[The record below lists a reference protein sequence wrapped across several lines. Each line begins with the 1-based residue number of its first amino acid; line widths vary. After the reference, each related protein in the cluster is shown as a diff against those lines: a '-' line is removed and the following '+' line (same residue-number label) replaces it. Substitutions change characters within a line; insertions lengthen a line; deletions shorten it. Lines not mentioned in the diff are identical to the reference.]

1 MKKGILYPLNLIMN
15 ILIDLLWNGS
25 DARVVNKDVKDV
37 KKGIE
42 CMLMDDTSIL
52 APSII
57 LNDFDLVA
65 DWRDVNY
72 VFIKNFGRYYYVTN
86 MTFLTDG
93 FCKLDLDVD
102 VLMTY
107 KDLIKGST
115 QLVTRSEKSRNRYIV
130 DNQMPIHSDNAYT
143 IKQSG
148 VDIITPNVPSNAKT
162 SSSLIMATVGRGTLT
177 GGV

>member
-1 MKKGILYPLNLIMN
+1 MN
-15 ILIDLLWNGS
+15 ILVDLLWSGS
-25 DARVVNKDVKDV
+25 DTRVVNKDVKDV

-52 APSII
+52 TPSII

-72 VFIKNFGRYYYVTN
+72 LYIKNFGRYYYVTN
-86 MTFLTDG
+86 ITFQTDG

-177 GGV
+177 TGGA

>member
-1 MKKGILYPLNLIMN
+1 MQGDFKSPCLFMN
-15 ILIDLLWNGS
+15 ILVDLLWNGS
-25 DARVVNKDVKDV
+25 DSRVVEKDTKEV
-37 KKGIE
+37 KKEIE
-42 CMLMDDTSIL
+42 CTLLDDTSIL
-52 APSII
+52 TPSII

-72 VFIKNFGRYYYVTN
+72 VYIKNFGRYYYVTN
-86 MTFLTDG
+86 MTFQADG
-93 FCKLDLDVD
+93 FCKLVLDVD
-102 VLMTY
+102 VLMSY

-148 VDIITPNVPSNAKT
+148 IDIITPDVPSESDVT
-162 SSSLIMATVGRGTLT
+162 SSIIMATVGRGTLAT
-177 GGV
+177 